1 MDRRPDP
8 RRRRLLSIAA
18 FIIST
23 VLLLSTPQPASGS
36 PSTTTRRATKPSS
49 SSSVFSLFNLKQKS
63 RFWSESVIR
72 NDFDDLESLATG
84 AATSF
89 ANFTVAGN
97 VAKYLNLL
105 PIESMY
111 LPVPVNFIFVGFDG
125 KGNYDFKLHP
135 EELERWFTKI
145 DHVFEHTRV
154 PPIGETLT
162 PFYKISVDKDDHH
175 SHNLPLV
182 SHVNYNFSVHAIQMG
197 EKVTSI
203 FEKAVSVLARRDDV
217 VNGGEDVDL
226 WQVDVDMMDV
236 LFSSL
241 VEHLEIG
248 SAYNIFVLNLKRNVK
263 RGRYGYRRGLSDSE
277 VAFVRGNASVMQS
290 RIAESAGKVPE
301 AVVALDKVKSK
312 RPLYEKHP
320 MAKFAWSVSEDTDTV
335 EWYNACEQALENVEK
350 LSQGKE
356 TGDVV
361 VNKVVQLLNGR
372 HEDMELLYNKA
383 VKSGDF
389 NDLHAECLTDTWIG
403 RERWAFI
410 DLSAGPFSWGPAV
423 GGEGVRTN
431 LSIPNV
437 QKTIGAVTEIT
448 EDEAEDRLQDAI
460 QEKFAVFGDKDHQAI
475 DILLAEIDIYELFAF
490 KHCIGRKVKL
500 ALCEELDER
509 MRDLKNELQ
518 GFEGE
523 EYDETHKKKAL
534 DALKRMEN
542 WNLFS
547 DTQEEFQNYTI
558 ARDTFLSH
566 LGATLWGSMRHI
578 ISPSVADGAFH
589 HYDTVSFQLFF
600 ITQEKV
606 SHIKK
611 LPVDLQALQHGLS
624 SLLLPSQTPAFSQHM
639 LPLSEDPALAMAFS
653 VARRA
658 AAVPLL
664 LVNGTYRKTVRAYL
678 DSSIVQ
684 YQLQRLNDQG
694 SLKGKPSHSRS
705 TLEVPI
711 FWFIHGEPL
720 LVDKYYQAKS
730 LSDMIIVVQ
739 SDSSSWESHLQC
751 NGQSLFW
758 NLRRPIKAALAAASE
773 HLAGLLPLH
782 LAYSHAHET
791 AIEDWMWSAGCNPH
805 SITSQGWTLSQ
816 FQSDT
821 IARSYIIT
829 TLDESIQ
836 IVNSAI
842 QLLGMEL
849 TTEKIFKIVL
859 SEERDLLNKYNYVV
873 SLWRR
878 ISTTTGE
885 LRYTDAMR
893 MLHVLEDGA
902 KQFADQVNATI
913 ANLHP
918 IHCTKDRRVDV
929 EYSLSTAPA
938 FLVVLGILYFVLRP
952 RRPKPKVN

>member
-1 MDRRPDP
+1 MDRRPLP
-8 RRRRLLSIAA
+8 RRRRPFFIAA
-18 FIIST
+18 VIISAL
-23 VLLLSTPQPASGS
+23 LLLSTPQSASGS
-36 PSTTTRRATKPSS
+36 PSIPRKPNKSP
-49 SSSVFSLFNLKQKS
+49 SSVFSLFNLKQKS

-72 NDFDDLESLATG
+72 SDFDDLESPLTG
-84 AATSF
+84 ATSF
-89 ANFTVAGN
+89 TNFTVAGN
-97 VAKYLNLL
+97 VANYLKLL

-125 KGNYDFKLHP
+125 KGNQDFKLHP
-135 EELERWFTKI
+135 EELERWFSKI

-154 PPIGETLT
+154 PQIGETLT
-162 PFYKISVDKDDHH
+162 PFYKISVDKEARHDHQ
-175 SHNLPLV
+175 LPLV

-203 FEKAVSVLARRDDV
+203 FEKAVSVLARKDEVSGDGDV
-217 VNGGEDVDL
+217 EL

-241 VEHLEIG
+241 VGYLEIEN
-248 SAYNIFVLNLKRNVK
+248 AYNIFVLNPKRDSKRVK
-263 RGRYGYRRGLSDSE
+263 YGYRRGLSDSE
-277 VAFVRGNASVMQS
+277 VRFLKGNASAMQS
-290 RIAESAGKVPE
+290 RILESAGKVPE

-335 EWYNACEQALENVEK
+335 EWYNACELALENVEK
-350 LSQGKE
+350 LSRGKE
-356 TGDVV
+356 TADIIE
-361 VNKVVQLLNGR
+361 NKFVQLLNGR
-372 HEDMELLYNKA
+372 HEDMKLLYNKA
-383 VKSGDF
+383 LKSGDF
-389 NDLHAECLTDTWIG
+389 NDLHAECLTDMWIG

-423 GGEGVRTN
+423 GGEGVRTE

-437 QKTIGAVTEIT
+437 QKTIGAVSEIT

-460 QEKFAVFGDKDHQAI
+460 QEKFAVFGDKDHKAI

-490 KHCIGRKVKL
+490 KHCKGRKVKL

-509 MRDLKNELQ
+509 MSDLKNELQ
-518 GFEGE
+518 SFEG
-523 EYDETHKKKAL
+523 DEHDDTHKKKAV

-547 DTQEEFQNYTI
+547 DTQEEFQNYTV

-578 ISPSVADGAFH
+578 ILPSVADGAFH
-589 HYDTVSFQLFF
+589 HYDTISFQLFF

-606 SHIKK
+606 RHIKH

-664 LVNGTYRKTVRAYL
+664 LVNGTYRKTVCAYL

-694 SLKGKPSHSRS
+694 SLKGKLAHSRS

-720 LVDKYYQAKS
+720 LVDKHYQAKA
-730 LSDMIIVVQ
+730 LSDMVIVVQ
-739 SDSSSWESHLQC
+739 SESSSWESHLQC
-751 NGQSLFW
+751 NGQPLFW
-758 NLRRPIKAALAAASE
+758 DLRRPIKAALATASE

-791 AIEDWMWSAGCNPH
+791 AIEDWMWSVGCNPH

-821 IARSYIIT
+821 IGRSYIIT
-829 TLDESIQ
+829 TLEESIQ

-842 QLLGMEL
+842 HLLGMEH
-849 TTEKIFKIVL
+849 TTEKIFRLIL
-859 SEERDLLNKYNYVV
+859 SEERDLVNKYNYVV

-885 LRYTDAMR
+885 LRYSDAMR
-893 MLHVLEDGA
+893 MLHTLEDA
-902 KQFADQVNATI
+902 SKQFADQVNATI

-918 IHCTKDRRVDV
+918 IHCTKERRVDV
-929 EYSLSTAPA
+929 EYNLSTAPA
-938 FLVVLGILYFVLRP
+938 FLVVLGVLYLVLRP

>member
-1 MDRRPDP
+1 MDRRPLP
-8 RRRRLLSIAA
+8 RRRRQFFVAA
-18 FIIST
+18 VIISS
-23 VLLLSTPQPASGS
+23 LLLVFLPQSASGS
-36 PSTTTRRATKPSS
+36 PSRTRKPTTKP
-49 SSSVFSLFNLKQKS
+49 SSVFSLFNLKQKS

-72 NDFDDLESLATG
+72 NDFDDLESP
-84 AATSF
+84 AAAKTTF
-89 ANFTVAGN
+89 ANFTAAGN
-97 VAKYLNLL
+97 VANYLKLL

-125 KGNYDFKLHP
+125 NGNQEFKLHP

-145 DHVFEHTRV
+145 DHVFAHARV
-154 PPIGETLT
+154 PQIGETLT
-162 PFYKISVDKDDHH
+162 PFYKISVDKEQRHH
-175 SHNLPLV
+175 LPLV
-182 SHVNYNFSVHAIQMG
+182 SHVNYNLSVHAIQMG

-203 FEKAVSVLARRDDV
+203 FEKAVSVLARKDEVSGDGDV
-217 VNGGEDVDL
+217 AL

-241 VEHLEIG
+241 VGYLEIG
-248 SAYNIFVLNLKRNVK
+248 NAYNIFVLNPKRDSKRVK
-263 RGRYGYRRGLSDSE
+263 YGYRRGLSDSE
-277 VAFVRGNASVMQS
+277 MRYLKANASVMQS
-290 RIAESAGKVPE
+290 KIVESAGRVPDT
-301 AVVALDKVKSK
+301 VVALDKIKGK

-335 EWYNACEQALENVEK
+335 EWYNACEQALDNVEK
-350 LSQGKE
+350 LYQGKE
-356 TGDVV
+356 TADVIQ
-361 VNKVVQLLNGR
+361 NKVVQLLNGK
-372 HEDMELLYNKA
+372 HEDMKLLYNKGL
-383 VKSGDF
+383 KSGDF
-389 NDLHAECLTDTWIG
+389 SDLHAECLTDTWIG
-403 RERWAFI
+403 KERWAFI

-423 GGEGVRTN
+423 GGEGVRTE

-437 QKTIGAVTEIT
+437 QKTIGAVSEIT

-490 KHCIGRKVKL
+490 KHCKGRKVKL

-518 GFEGE
+518 SFEGE
-523 EYDETHKKKAL
+523 EYDDSHKKKAV

-547 DTQEEFQNYTI
+547 DTQEEFQNYTV

-589 HYDTVSFQLFF
+589 HYDTISFQLFF

-606 SHIKK
+606 RHIKQ
-611 LPVDLQALQHGLS
+611 LPVDLKALQHGLS

-694 SLKGKPSHSRS
+694 SLKGKLAHSRS

-720 LVDKYYQAKS
+720 LVDKHYQAKA
-730 LSDMIIVVQ
+730 LSDMVIVVQ

-751 NGQSLFW
+751 NGQPLFW
-758 NLRRPIKAALAAASE
+758 DLRRPIKAALAAASE

-782 LAYSHAHET
+782 LAYSHARET
-791 AIEDWMWSAGCNPH
+791 AIEDWMWSVGFNPH

-842 QLLGMEL
+842 HLLGLERS
-849 TTEKIFKIVL
+849 TEKTFQLVL

-873 SLWRR
+873 SLWKR

-885 LRYTDAMR
+885 LRYADAMR
-893 MLHVLEDGA
+893 MLHTLEDA
-902 KQFADQVNATI
+902 SKQFVDQVNATI

-918 IHCTKDRRVDV
+918 IHCTKERRVHV
-929 EYSLSTAPA
+929 EYNLSTIPA
-938 FLVVLGILYFVLRP
+938 FLVVLGVLYLVLRP